1 MCPSLLPI
9 VDLDTDF
16 LICPKSHLKAVLL
29 EDVYDWEEFFFRRK
43 YLRGY
48 HYRPGMMLVNRQGDR
63 KSLNHRKGKR
73 VFIHILSLYPDMIWI
88 NMNIDLLL
96 IKPHDGIK
104 AREKRK
110 GEGETQEA
118 NIRPKQHL
126 MLLPIQSIHKIP
138 SKTGMELGNSQ
149 RC

>member
-1 MCPSLLPI
+1 

-16 LICPKSHLKAVLL
+16 LICSKSHLKAVLF
-29 EDVYDWEEFFFRRK
+29 EYVYDWEEFFFRRK
-43 YLRGY
+43 YLRRY

-63 KSLNHRKGKR
+63 KSLNHWKGKR

-96 IKPHDGIK
+96 IKQHDGIK
-104 AREKRK
+104 AIEKRK

-138 SKTGMELGNSQ
+138 SKTGMKLGNSQ